1 MDIFD
6 VLTAIVKRKLEL
18 MLSGI
23 NEHEALMNAEIDVS
37 EEYHIS
43 LLDIKKLIERGLN
56 NNESTSIII
65 HFHEFYCLPER
76 FLSIKALL

>member
-37 EEYHIS
+37 EEDFEEP
-43 LLDIKKLIERGLN
+43 LFLI
-56 NNESTSIII
+56 
-65 HFHEFYCLPER
+65 LP
-76 FLSIKALL
+76 L

>member
-37 EEYHIS
+37 EYHIS

-56 NNESTSIII
+56 NNGIYKHNHSFS
-65 HFHEFYCLPER
+65 
-76 FLSIKALL
+76 

>member
-56 NNESTSIII
+56 NNGIYKHNPFIFMSSIAYLST
-65 HFHEFYCLPER
+65 FYPLKR
-76 FLSIKALL
+76 